1 MNVIEPYVEVVKDD
15 FDSLLR
21 KIEWC
26 GRKCYKS
33 EHLISSDSAPGFVDR
48 ILHRGHESV
57 IEHSVITA
65 GFIVDRGV
73 SHEIV
78 RHRLAAY
85 SQESTRYCNYSK
97 DSFGNEITVIKPFF
111 FPGDYRDGGNI
122 YYWQEACE
130 RTEEYYFK
138 LLANGAT
145 PQEARSVLPNS
156 LKTDIATTYNLRE
169 WRHFFTLRCSP
180 AAHPQMRQV
189 AIPLLKYFKNRLP
202 VVFGDIP
209 YDEAFPEEFEA
220 KVYEVSL

>member
-1 MNVIEPYVEVVKDD
+1 MRIIEPYVEIVKDN

-33 EHLISSDSAPGFVDR
+33 EHLISADSAPGFVDR

-78 RHRLAAY
+78 RHRIAAY
-85 SQESTRYCNYSK
+85 SQESTRYCNYSREQ
-97 DSFGNEITVIKPFF
+97 FGNEITVIRPFF
-111 FPGDYRDGGNI
+111 FEEHGNMLF
-122 YYWQEACE
+122 WESSCE
-130 RTEEYYFK
+130 QAEEVYFY

-156 LKTDIATTYNLRE
+156 LKTDIAVTYNLRE
-169 WRHFFTLRCSP
+169 WKHFFTLRCSQ

-189 AIPLLKYFKNRLP
+189 AIPLLKYFKNKLP

-209 YDEAFPEEFEA
+209 YDESFPEEFEA
-220 KVYEVSL
+220 KVYEVSV